1 MVAFPIIAALIAGA
15 CFLLV
20 VRDYRARP
28 KPSAAAWAVAFA
40 MFSAA
45 AAAEAI
51 GSLSGWT
58 PLLARMYYLFGASL
72 VVGYLALGELY
83 LLAPKRIVDRLAG
96 GLLLISTLAAAQV
109 WQAEIGDLN
118 RDGWDALERSPL
130 LTAITISLN
139 AGGTLILVGG
149 LVYSAWRFRQ
159 RGIMRE
165 RVVGCLLIA
174 LGTLVVASG
183 GTLTRLGSDEYFY
196 IAMATGVALIFAGYL
211 RTRGRQPRHG
221 TLKQRIA
228 RSLIAAAAVDRGC
241 QARNGERVLQVEIRA
256 HHATL
261 SHAARRRTRSDRVD
275 TSEHPRTGTR
285 TSTRTKAAA
294 RPTRATA
301 STPPADVPDVP
312 SAGAD
317 PARPPVPGRTRR
329 SGARNR
335 PDPAD

>member
-20 VRDYRARP
+20 ARDYRARP

-58 PLLARMYYLFGASL
+58 PLLARIYYLLGASL

-109 WQAEIGDLN
+109 WQAEIGDVG

-149 LVYSAWRFRQ
+149 LVYSAWRFR
-159 RGIMRE
+159 RLGIQRE
-165 RVVGCLLIA
+165 RMIGCLLIA
-174 LGTLVVASG
+174 IGTLVVASG
-183 GTLTRLGSDEYFY
+183 GTLTRLGNDEYFY

-211 RTRGRQPRHG
+211 RTRGKQPRRG
-221 TLKQRIA
+221 TLQQRIA
-228 RSLIAAAAVDRGC
+228 RSIIAAAAVERDC
-241 QARNGERVLQVEIRA
+241 KARNGERVVQVEIRA

-261 SHAARRRTRSDRVD
+261 SHAARRRSRSRTRANTTAAARSSRAAASTRSD
-275 TSEHPRTGTR
+275 E
-285 TSTRTKAAA
+285 
-294 RPTRATA
+294 
-301 STPPADVPDVP
+301 TPDAP
-312 SAGAD
+312 SADAG
-317 PARPPVPGRTRR
+317 PARPPAPGRRRR